1 MFQTFSRT
9 LTPLTDCLPCL
20 ALQKWLPA
28 IIAPGHQE
36 MLDQICFY
44 VQQNLLIWNQLE
56 AKPLLEQIHSS
67 AMRDLRQQLSYKMTF
82 KLGFPCNLL
91 FFCYPGML
99 AFEKR
104 SVLQLLWSWHNITC
118 LTTISINMMKH
129 TLHKLYSWEKMLRC
143 DSNAK

>member
-1 MFQTFSRT
+1 MPLPKFSSAIFEIVPSNTRMFQTFSIT

-44 VQQNLLIWNQLE
+44 VQQNLLIWNQLK

-104 SVLQLLWSWHNITC
+104 SALQLL
-118 LTTISINMMKH
+118 
-129 TLHKLYSWEKMLRC
+129 
-143 DSNAK
+143 